1 MRFPLSEPLWNL
13 PLPREFGKQ
22 ALESNTKMP
31 VSVSQPFRRLV
42 RSAKLHHVPRD
53 HLTVRRQRTEEG
65 YIYHAADGSQVTDK
79 ASLERFASLAV
90 PPAYEDV
97 FFSPDE
103 RAHLQAVGRDAAGR
117 LQYRY
122 HPEWEKVREAQKGA
136 RLAALAAVLPKI
148 RRAVAQH
155 LTGKEPS
162 RNFALAATIELVA
175 GSAIRPGSEEYVK
188 KHGTRGRQRCSNP
201 TSASPATRSPSFS
214 GPKAARTCAR
224 SFPRHGSPPQS
235 APCARSPEHACS
247 NTATSRAPPNGN
259 GARRE
264 RILAGDGG
272 YERVAERFPHA
283 MRLGC
288 RTRQPR
294 AYGAGGKSAKA
305 RKQVLEAV
313 KKPLRK
319 NSPTRRAVCRRSYV
333 HETVVTAFEKGV
345 LERFFGDAEILPFV
359 RHAASNSWRKSSPPP
374 RCKPRSSTRDGG
386 QSQALHQGAV
396 ARFGRI
402 GRREQPR
409 AVENG
414 IRAREKRERLRLVA
428 HAFAPRRKAHHGFGH
443 GDAGG
448 CDDANEIERRE
459 RLGLAR
465 AACLQRERAR

>member
-1 MRFPLSEPLWNL
+1 
-13 PLPREFGKQ
+13 
-22 ALESNTKMP
+22 MP

-188 KHGTRGRQRCSNP
+188 KHGTRGAATLLKSNIRVAGDQITLVFRAKGGKDVRKEFSSP
-201 TSASPATRSPSFS
+201 RLAAAIGALRTLPGARLFQYRDESGATKRVTARDVNAFLREMVGTSVSLKDFRTLCASAAVLDSL
-214 GPKAARTCAR
+214 ARTVPAE
-224 SFPRHGSPPQS
+224 SPRK
-235 APCARSPEHACS
+235 R
-247 NTATSRAPPNGN
+247 
-259 GARRE
+259 
-264 RILAGDGG
+264 
-272 YERVAERFPHA
+272 
-283 MRLGC
+283 
-288 RTRQPR
+288 
-294 AYGAGGKSAKA
+294 

-313 KKPLRK
+313 KAAAEELANTP
-319 NSPTRRAVCRRSYV
+319 AVCRRSYV

-345 LERFFGDAEILPFV
+345 LESFSATL
-359 RHAASNSWRKSSPPP
+359 KS
-374 RCKPRSSTRDGG
+374 CRSS
-386 QSQALHQGAV
+386 A
-396 ARFGRI
+396 
-402 GRREQPR
+402 RREQFL
-409 AVENG
+409 AQV
-414 IRAREKRERLRLVA
+414 VA
-428 HAFAPRRKAHHGFGH
+428 TASV
-443 GDAGG
+443 
-448 CDDANEIERRE
+448 
-459 RLGLAR
+459 
-465 AACLQRERAR
+465 